1 MLIFFHIM
9 CLYLQAE
16 GKGLKDPEAF
26 KAKQKRKEE
35 IERQAQA
42 AGRTG
47 DTPLQVLL
55 SCDLLVS
62 SVTLVV
68 QKVDATM

>member
-1 MLIFFHIM
+1 M
-9 CLYLQAE
+9 QAE

-35 IERQAQA
+35 IERQAEA

-47 DTPLQVLL
+47 DTPLQVWL
-55 SCDLLVS
+55 SCGCHVILIWFMWF
-62 SVTLVV
+62 VT
-68 QKVDATM
+68 KE